1 MTRLLLTALA
11 CCAASVTAALYWPQA
26 APAAPPAS
34 SAPVARPVA
43 APAPARPASPAL
55 APQPARA
62 LGRSSPTPRA
72 RLNDGPPPTLDAE
85 EAQVLMEVMA
95 ERGDPRS
102 PALGGLEPRQPAP
115 ASALADPGAYAAFES
130 EAERR
135 QARAYL
141 EGLKQI
147 PAIRERIE
155 QAAQS
160 GERDAAQL
168 DEARI
173 ALQQLEMLRD
183 SLGREAPELLR
194 DTPPTTP

>member
-34 SAPVARPVA
+34 PAFVARPVA

-55 APQPARA
+55 VARSAPAPTRPPSTSRSRA
-62 LGRSSPTPRA
+62 
-72 RLNDGPPPTLDAE
+72 DGPPPSLDAE
-85 EAQVLMEVMA
+85 EAQMLMRVMA

-102 PALGGLEPRQPAP
+102 PTLGGLEPRQPAP

-183 SLGREAPELLR
+183 SLGREAPELLP
-194 DTPPTTP
+194 DTSPTGG